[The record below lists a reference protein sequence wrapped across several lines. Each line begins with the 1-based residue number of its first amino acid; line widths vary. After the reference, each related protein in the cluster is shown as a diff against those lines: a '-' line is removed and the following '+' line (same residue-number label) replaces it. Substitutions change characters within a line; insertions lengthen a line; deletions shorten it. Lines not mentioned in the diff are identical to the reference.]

1 MNTKSIAHVVFQFAV
16 CITFFSLLYFTWI
29 KKIQYLILE
38 NQIKR
43 VFADIAQDLVI
54 VDISGFR
61 EQIYSVLKNTLAKE
75 RNSLIETDQL
85 VEQSNQKIV
94 IESAIV
100 IAVVVV
106 ICIIVSSWIVRRYKL
121 DWKDMVIDGLSCG
134 LTLSIV
140 LIMFL
145 YLVVNYYDLIDPN
158 IVKKTILDLLIE
170 YSKK

>member
-1 MNTKSIAHVVFQFAV
+1 MNTKLVAHVVFQFAV
-16 CITFFSLLYFTWI
+16 SVAFFSVLYFTWI

-54 VDISGFR
+54 VDVSGLR
-61 EQIYSVLKNTLAKE
+61 ERIYSILKNSLAKE

-85 VEQSNQKIV
+85 VEQSNQKVV

-100 IAVVVV
+100 ISVVVCVCIV
-106 ICIIVSSWIVRRYKL
+106 ISAWMVREYKL

-134 LTLSIV
+134 LTLSVV
-140 LIMFL
+140 LILFL

-158 IVKKTILDLLIE
+158 VVKKTILDLLIE